1 MKKTKI
7 EQMELNSRRVLYYLF
22 KNKNKDFI
30 SDANAVGVVLALRAK
45 VKYVKPNTGFYLITV
60 LLFLDLRTARVER
73 YLINSSDPK
82 ANEKGTDFKK
92 DLYYTWNDERYKL
105 FHDDEHEIEPTS
117 LTSSLG
123 NGKFTSKFFTFFMSE
138 LLRDYLVTETSFF
151 DGNIATL
158 RKITKPIKEF
168 PKPLNFDNKNLI
180 IKSAG
185 TGELNEIEKDA
196 ISKSSDYSLPK
207 IEGFKA
213 QRFFNNKLLDNS
225 KAIIYVPKQFK
236 QNIIESWYFSAF
248 HGCKLVYAN
257 MIDLSQIV
265 KDLNRTIS
273 MKTLQHPSQI
283 SSRIQIFNYNVVKN
297 LKNWSTKIDKSP
309 TNKNKQDYIDPDK

>member
-1 MKKTKI
+1 
-7 EQMELNSRRVLYYLF
+7 MELNRRKVLYYLLKDTEF
-22 KNKNKDFI
+22 KNIITD
-30 SDANAVGVVLALRAK
+30 SNAVGVVLALRANIQ
-45 VKYVKPNTGFYLITV
+45 YNKPYIGSYLITV

-73 YLINSSDPK
+73 YIINSSDPK
-82 ANEKGTDFKK
+82 VNEKGKDFKK
-92 DLYYTWNDERYKL
+92 DLYYILNNERYKL

-123 NGKFTSKFFTFFMSE
+123 NGKFTSKFYTFFMSE

-168 PKPLNFDNKNLI
+168 PKPLNFDNNNLI

-185 TGELNEIEKDA
+185 TGELNEIEKNA
-196 ISKSSDYSLPK
+196 ISKSSDYSLPL

-236 QNIIESWYFSAF
+236 QNKIES
-248 HGCKLVYAN
+248 
-257 MIDLSQIV
+257 
-265 KDLNRTIS
+265 
-273 MKTLQHPSQI
+273 
-283 SSRIQIFNYNVVKN
+283 
-297 LKNWSTKIDKSP
+297 
-309 TNKNKQDYIDPDK
+309 